1 MIEVHNVCKTYLMG
15 DEIINAVN
23 HISFSVQD
31 GSFISVTG
39 KSGSGKSTL
48 LHLLGGLDP
57 VDSGRIIIDGKN
69 ICLMEEKELSVFRKK
84 NLGFVFQFFNLLPE
98 LTLEENILFPA
109 KVDKTV
115 PDKAFFDYII
125 DVLGLG
131 DRLNHLPSQLS
142 GGQLQRAAIARA
154 LILKPKILL
163 LDEPTGNL
171 DAEASDAVIN
181 MLIRLHKDLNQ
192 TAVLVTHD
200 KDIADTADSKI
211 IIRDG
216 VLSYE

>member
-1 MIEVHNVCKTYLMG
+1 MLNG
-15 DEIINAVN
+15 
-23 HISFSVQD
+23 
-31 GSFISVTG
+31 G
-39 KSGSGKSTL
+39 K
-48 LHLLGGLDP
+48 
-57 VDSGRIIIDGKN
+57 RIKRIQ
-69 ICLMEEKELSVFRKK
+69 KK

>member
-84 NLGFVFQFFNLLPE
+84 
-98 LTLEENILFPA
+98 I
-109 KVDKTV
+109 
-115 PDKAFFDYII
+115 
-125 DVLGLG
+125 
-131 DRLNHLPSQLS
+131 
-142 GGQLQRAAIARA
+142 
-154 LILKPKILL
+154 
-163 LDEPTGNL
+163 
-171 DAEASDAVIN
+171 
-181 MLIRLHKDLNQ
+181 
-192 TAVLVTHD
+192 
-200 KDIADTADSKI
+200 
-211 IIRDG
+211 
-216 VLSYE
+216 